1 MVYSKSLIL
10 PVFISIFLPWAWI
23 GFQNTRSSDIRP
35 TKSIPVSINFEK
47 DSEYFNFPDLVAATQ
62 IQIDSELRYIANS
75 SVNVQLV
82 DNLNNPKNHT
92 KYSVDLVLS
101 RDNSLG
107 ISSDGLK
114 GYVLYSYDAI
124 HSNDLPYLIVQTI
137 LYHLLKFEI
146 PIEGKAK

>member
-1 MVYSKSLIL
+1 M
-10 PVFISIFLPWAWI
+10 
-23 GFQNTRSSDIRP
+23 
-35 TKSIPVSINFEK
+35 SINFEK

-62 IQIDSELRYIANS
+62 IQIDSELRYITNS

-82 DNLNNPKNHT
+82 DNLNNPKPQ

>member
-1 MVYSKSLIL
+1 M
-10 PVFISIFLPWAWI
+10 FISIFLPWAWI

-62 IQIDSELRYIANS
+62 IQIDSELRYITNS

-101 RDNSLG
+101 RDNFLG

-114 GYVLYSYDAI
+114 GYVLYSYEAI

>member
-1 MVYSKSLIL
+1 M
-10 PVFISIFLPWAWI
+10 FISIFLPWAWI

-62 IQIDSELRYIANS
+62 IQIDSELRYITNS

-101 RDNSLG
+101 RDNFLG

>member
-1 MVYSKSLIL
+1 M
-10 PVFISIFLPWAWI
+10 FISIFLPWAWI

-35 TKSIPVSINFEK
+35 TKSNPVSINFEK

-62 IQIDSELRYIANS
+62 IQIDSELRYITNS

-101 RDNSLG
+101 RDNYLG

-114 GYVLYSYDAI
+114 GYVLYSYEAI